1 MPPWSPTGAPAKFFE
16 REFGITAVKIL
27 PGEFYATKDGMAI
40 VTVLGSCV
48 SVCLFDLESGVG
60 GMNHFLL
67 PQAPKSA
74 DPKRCANPGLP
85 PCPTPCSTRYGACAL
100 KRLVERLDQLGA
112 RRNRLQAKIFGAG
125 RVMKGSID
133 IGGKNAAF
141 AINYLHA
148 LAIPI
153 VASDTGKQYPRK
165 LIFFPATGKV
175 LVKRLSKQPEES
187 YDEN

>member
-1 MPPWSPTGAPAKFFE
+1 M
-16 REFGITAVKIL
+16 AVKIL
-27 PGEFYATKDGMAI
+27 PGEFYASKDGTAI

-48 SVCLFDLESGVG
+48 SVCLYDPESGVG

-67 PQAPKSA
+67 PQAPTPA
-74 DPKRCANPGLP
+74 DPRRCANPDQP

-100 KRLVERLDQLGA
+100 KKLLERLDQLGA
-112 RRNRLQAKIFGAG
+112 RRDRLHAKIFGAG
-125 RVMKGSID
+125 RLMKGSID

-141 AINYLHA
+141 AINYLRA

-153 VASDTGKQYPRK
+153 VGSDTGDQYPRK

-175 LVKRLSKQPEES
+175 LVKRLPNQSEEFL
-187 YDEN
+187 